1 MADDL
6 GGEPIPGVADASA
19 YRHPTRLLTPI
30 RPRKRGRFHQI
41 YGACQRPSRS
51 RLLREPARRARS
63 PAFLRSASTAPG
75 LCMAPLASITPPLVG
90 PRTVGPRRGGTDADT
105 QHPGWRDP
113 IGQGDNRHVIANLV
127 QSWAKDIR
135 QHRPEIG
142 EHLAKNFGDNMFG
155 GEFVFSVSREFVR
168 QCRTPLL
175 VMPGDDPPHPRSA
188 RKLST
193 SHPMSRH

>member
-1 MADDL
+1 
-6 GGEPIPGVADASA
+6 
-19 YRHPTRLLTPI
+19 
-30 RPRKRGRFHQI
+30 
-41 YGACQRPSRS
+41 
-51 RLLREPARRARS
+51 
-63 PAFLRSASTAPG
+63 
-75 LCMAPLASITPPLVG
+75 
-90 PRTVGPRRGGTDADT
+90 
-105 QHPGWRDP
+105 
-113 IGQGDNRHVIANLV
+113 VIANLV

-135 QHRPEIG
+135 QHRPEVG